1 MLRNKGVVY
10 LFFKLSK
17 SDVKAHDILY
27 SESLVFSWSCYFA
40 YFAFIG
46 WVDRLVHIVVHCE
59 NMNNVQLSSQ
69 IPFSRLRSFKRFWAA
84 VEWFII
90 VGRIQ

>member
-10 LFFKLSK
+10 LSFHLSK
-17 SDVKAHDILY
+17 SDVKAHDIHY

-40 YFAFIG
+40 FIG
-46 WVDRLVHIVVHCE
+46 WVVRLVHIVVHCE
-59 NMNNVQLSSQ
+59 NMNNVQLLSQ
-69 IPFSRLRSFKRFWAA
+69 ILFSRLRSFKRFCAA